1 MNANKLKKF
10 LLDLEKEIKPY
21 NRTLKDVDVNFRY
34 SENSDVYRVNTI
46 ENDLYDSEKNKIVE
60 SNIQITRKQRQ
71 LQINPN
77 LRPKYLNP
85 QMH

>member
-10 LLDLEKEIKPY
+10 LLDLEKKIKPY

-60 SNIQITRKQRQ
+60 SIILKH
-71 LQINPN
+71 
-77 LRPKYLNP
+77 LNN
-85 QMH
+85 

>member
-34 SENSDVYRVNTI
+34 SGNSDVYRVNSV
-46 ENDLYDSEKNKIVE
+46 EYDLYDSEYNKIVE
-60 SNIQITRKQRQ
+60 SIILKH
-71 LQINPN
+71 
-77 LRPKYLNP
+77 LNN
-85 QMH
+85 

>member
-34 SENSDVYRVNTI
+34 SENSDVYRFNTI

-60 SNIQITRKQRQ
+60 SIILKH
-71 LQINPN
+71 
-77 LRPKYLNP
+77 LNN
-85 QMH
+85 

>member
-34 SENSDVYRVNTI
+34 SENSDVYRVNSV
-46 ENDLYDSEKNKIVE
+46 ENDLYDSEYNKIVE
-60 SNIQITRKQRQ
+60 SIILKH
-71 LQINPN
+71 
-77 LRPKYLNP
+77 LNN
-85 QMH
+85 

>member
-34 SENSDVYRVNTI
+34 PENSDVYRVNTI

-60 SNIQITRKQRQ
+60 SIILKH
-71 LQINPN
+71 
-77 LRPKYLNP
+77 LNN
-85 QMH
+85 

>member
-46 ENDLYDSEKNKIVE
+46 ENDLYE
-60 SNIQITRKQRQ
+60 
-71 LQINPN
+71 
-77 LRPKYLNP
+77 
-85 QMH
+85 

>member
-60 SNIQITRKQRQ
+60 SITLKH
-71 LQINPN
+71 
-77 LRPKYLNP
+77 LNN
-85 QMH
+85 

>member
-34 SENSDVYRVNTI
+34 SENSDVYRVNSV
-46 ENDLYDSEKNKIVE
+46 EYDLYDSEYNKIVE
-60 SNIQITRKQRQ
+60 SITKFQKQ
-71 LQINPN
+71 
-77 LRPKYLNP
+77 
-85 QMH
+85 

>member
-34 SENSDVYRVNTI
+34 SENSDVYKVNSI
-46 ENDLYDSEKNKIVE
+46 ENDLYDSEYNKIVE
-60 SNIQITRKQRQ
+60 SIIFKH
-71 LQINPN
+71 
-77 LRPKYLNP
+77 LNN
-85 QMH
+85 

>member
-34 SENSDVYRVNTI
+34 SENSDVYRVNSV
-46 ENDLYDSEKNKIVE
+46 ENDLYDSEYNKIVE
-60 SNIQITRKQRQ
+60 SIILK
-71 LQINPN
+71 
-77 LRPKYLNP
+77 
-85 QMH
+85 H

>member
-34 SENSDVYRVNTI
+34 SENSDIYRVNTI

-60 SNIQITRKQRQ
+60 SIILKH
-71 LQINPN
+71 
-77 LRPKYLNP
+77 LNN
-85 QMH
+85 

>member
-34 SENSDVYRVNTI
+34 SENSDVYRVNKI

-60 SNIQITRKQRQ
+60 SIILKH
-71 LQINPN
+71 
-77 LRPKYLNP
+77 LNS
-85 QMH
+85 

>member
-34 SENSDVYRVNTI
+34 SENSDVYRVNSV
-46 ENDLYDSEKNKIVE
+46 EYDLYDSEYNKIVE
-60 SNIQITRKQRQ
+60 SIILKH
-71 LQINPN
+71 
-77 LRPKYLNP
+77 LNN
-85 QMH
+85 

>member
-21 NRTLKDVDVNFRY
+21 NRTLKEVDVNFRY

-60 SNIQITRKQRQ
+60 SIILKH
-71 LQINPN
+71 
-77 LRPKYLNP
+77 LNN
-85 QMH
+85 

>member
-34 SENSDVYRVNTI
+34 SENSDVYRVNKI

-60 SNIQITRKQRQ
+60 SIILKH
-71 LQINPN
+71 
-77 LRPKYLNP
+77 LNN
-85 QMH
+85 

>member
-60 SNIQITRKQRQ
+60 SIILKH
-71 LQINPN
+71 
-77 LRPKYLNP
+77 LNS
-85 QMH
+85 